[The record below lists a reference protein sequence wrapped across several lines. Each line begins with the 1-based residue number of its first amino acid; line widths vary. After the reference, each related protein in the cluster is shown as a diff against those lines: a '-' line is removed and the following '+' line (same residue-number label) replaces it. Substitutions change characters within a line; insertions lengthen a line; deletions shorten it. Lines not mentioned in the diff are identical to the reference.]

1 MTNDGLL
8 RGACHRAR
16 IRATRWLAMTAV
28 STPIPLLLFRPLIG
42 DAPDHGGIAE
52 FPAQVVDCAFGVRRA
67 AVAHGG
73 GVGLR
78 SRGPGPEP
86 RAHHPAPRAA
96 DLVCQPFWANP
107 ENVYPQLSR

>member
-16 IRATRWLAMTAV
+16 IRATRWLAMTVV
-28 STPIPLLLFRPLIG
+28 STPISLLLFRPLIG

-67 AVAHGG
+67 AVEHV
-73 GVGLR
+73 GVPPPP
-78 SRGPGPEP
+78 SPPQTP
-86 RAHHPAPRAA
+86 YPAPPPPTPASSPP
-96 DLVCQPFWANP
+96 LFPP
-107 ENVYPQLSR
+107 